1 MRFSAVI
8 VAAGAGRRVGGDI
21 PKQWRLLAGRPLAR
35 WSLDALLAA
44 GAEEVVV
51 VVGAEDAPRAEHA
64 FAGANGG
71 WRLATGGAER
81 IDSVRAGL
89 AALTADHDAVLIHDA
104 ARPFVTPAHVEALL
118 AALATADGALPAL
131 PASDTLK
138 RADASGLIAATE
150 PREGLWRAQT
160 PQAFRRQAI
169 ADAYVRWPQGLEGG
183 GAPPTD
189 DAAVLEAAGGRVVVI
204 PGDPRLMKV
213 TQAEDFPMAET
224 MAAQVAEG
232 SGGTRIARVGQGLDA
247 HAFTEGDGVWLCGI
261 KVAHDRALLGHSDAD
276 AGLHAITDAL
286 LGAVGEG
293 DIGDHFPPTDPQWKG
308 AASDQFLV
316 HALKLAQ
323 AKGARLLNVDVTLVC
338 ERPKIK
344 PHRAAMRAR
353 VAQILSL
360 PEDRVNVKAT
370 TMERMGFTGR
380 EEGVVASAVVCVDSP
395 A

>member
-8 VAAGAGRRVGGDI
+8 VAAGAGRRVGGDV
-21 PKQWRLLAGRPLAR
+21 PKQWRLLDGRPLVR

-44 GAEEVVV
+44 GAQEVVV
-51 VVGAEDAPRAEHA
+51 VIGGDDAPRAEAA
-64 FAGANGG
+64 FAGAAGA
-71 WRLATGGAER
+71 WRTTAGGAER

-89 AALTADHDAVLIHDA
+89 AALSAPHEAVLIHDA
-104 ARPFVTPAHVEALL
+104 ARPFVTSTHVETLL
-118 AALATADGALPAL
+118 AALETADGALPAL

-138 RADASGLIAATE
+138 RADAFGLIAATE

-160 PQAFRRQAI
+160 PQAFRREAI
-169 ADAYVRWPQGLEGG
+169 ADAYARWPD
-183 GAPPTD
+183 GAPATD

-204 PGDPRLMKV
+204 QGDPRLMKV

-224 MAAQVAEG
+224 MARTFGAAQTSVSA
-232 SGGTRIARVGQGLDA
+232 SGPRIARVGQGLDA

-261 KVAHDRALLGHSDAD
+261 KVAHDKALLGHSDAD

-308 AASDQFLV
+308 AASDQFLI

-380 EEGVVASAVVCVDSP
+380 EEGVVASAVVCVDAP